1 MNAFSWFVLGLLFGI
16 GYCLLTDVHWGIKHK
31 LGQYGLPRS
40 YIKYLVDEWT
50 GLDVPAEVVN
60 TGGGI
65 LFFGALVLSIYLN
78 IQDRIK
84 NN

>member
-1 MNAFSWFVLGLLFGI
+1 MGALIPQIVCKDAD
-16 GYCLLTDVHWGIKHK
+16 Y
-31 LGQYGLPRS
+31 PRS